1 MAKIWDA
8 LMKMLVRAN
17 PQDFVSFLTQGT
29 SYQGNITNELIIR
42 SVDADFLCQ
51 ASRNEQDV
59 IVHAEYQRRRDKNM
73 GRRIWEYNVATSF
86 LTKLPVLSFAVYLW
100 KEKNIP
106 TPPY

>member
-1 MAKIWDA
+1 MAKIWDS

-29 SYQGNITNELIIR
+29 SYQRDVTSELIIR

-51 ASRNEQDV
+51 ATRNEQDA
-59 IVHAEYQRRRDKNM
+59 IIHAEYQRRRDKNM
-73 GRRIWEYNVATSF
+73 GRRIWEYNIATSF
-86 LTKLPVLSFAVYLW
+86 LTKLPVFSFAVYLW

-106 TPPY
+106 TPPL